1 MREVVSKLQQQ
12 FLILENKVF
21 LAANVVF
28 SHKRRNIEGKIFPQQ
43 RFDNFVFS
51 LEGNLRFRR

>member
-28 SHKRRNIEGKIFPQQ
+28 SLEHRNIEGKSSH
-43 RFDNFVFS
+43 NKGLTTLS
-51 LEGNLRFRR
+51 SHLRET